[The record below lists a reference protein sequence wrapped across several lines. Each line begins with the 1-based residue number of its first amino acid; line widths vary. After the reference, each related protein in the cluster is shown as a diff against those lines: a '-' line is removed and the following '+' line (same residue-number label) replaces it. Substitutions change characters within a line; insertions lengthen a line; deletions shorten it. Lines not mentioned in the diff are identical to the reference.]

1 VKRDGIPSSSQ
12 KAKARAVSAENVSF
26 SPIVGVGASAGG
38 LEALTALLK
47 ELPPDTGMTFLL
59 VQHLDPKHE
68 SKLTDI
74 LAKATGM
81 KVTEAREGMT
91 MCANCVFVIP
101 PNKSMALVR
110 GVLKL
115 TPRGEAR
122 LPHLAV
128 DILFKSLAEDLKSRA
143 IGVVLSG
150 TGSDGS
156 QGLAEIKAA
165 GGITFAQD
173 EASAKYSGMPLS
185 AVQSGCVDFVMP
197 PIAIARE
204 LVRIGR
210 HPYVA
215 HAEEALPMV
224 SPESN
229 HYRKILALVRTAT
242 GVNFDHYRE
251 TTIRRRILRRM
262 ALHSHTDLAEYAA
275 YLEKNGPE
283 SHALYEN
290 LLITVTSFFRDPAVF
305 EAIRRQVFPALM
317 QKKPDTIRIWSA
329 GCSTG
334 QETYSLAIAL
344 LEFLKD
350 KPQRPT
356 VQIFGTD
363 IADGRSIEKARVGLY
378 LEGIEREVSPE
389 RLQRFFTKESEGYRV
404 RKSVRELCVF
414 AKQNLMA
421 DPPFSRLDLISCRNV
436 LIYLA
441 PPAQRRVIE
450 TFHYSLSPGG
460 LLVLGESETVGEH
473 TDLFGVV
480 DKKRKI
486 YSRKTTAA
494 LPYLRAAN
502 DPQAGKATFAQPARP
517 DAAGPA
523 EFQREADRL
532 ALGRYA
538 PAGVLIND
546 NLDILQFRGRTGA
559 YLSPPVGEAK
569 FNLLRMARETLALEL
584 GTAIREARARKAAV
598 RREAVRLQDEEQTR
612 EINIEVTP
620 VKLPNSSE
628 TCFLVLFE
636 EATAPCRSAPATPE
650 PQTSF
655 ATPEDKEREI
665 AQLRRDLVSAKDY
678 LQSVIEQQDAANEEL
693 KSASEEILSSNEELQ
708 STNEELET
716 SKEELESANEELTTL
731 NEELRNRNTEV
742 NALNNDLGNVL
753 SSVQMPVIVVATD
766 LRIRRFNTPAGKICN
781 LMPGD
786 VGRPIGD
793 VRLNVAVPELQR
805 LLADVIGDVVI
816 REREV
821 KDNEGHWHMLRIQPY
836 RTADRRI
843 DGAVIV
849 LVSIDGIKNAEEA
862 QGHLAAIIDSTS
874 DAIFSKTLD
883 GIVTSWNRAAE
894 KLFGY
899 TAAEMIGQSVLRLYP
914 PELVKEEQEIVAQL
928 KAAKSIPNLD
938 TIRVKKNGQP
948 VPVSAT
954 LSPVIDSTGKI
965 IQASVILHD
974 ITGRIRIEKQILQ
987 LNEKLEEKVAT
998 RTAELAKSVESL
1010 KAETVARKRLAE
1022 EVTNVIERERQRL
1035 GQELHDDLAQE
1046 LTGIACL
1053 TQSLALAARKEAAPL
1068 AKEATRLA
1076 NMLRGTAEKTFRLA
1090 RGFYPAQLQR
1100 HGLTS
1105 ALTELGNSTKELF
1118 RLPCQVR
1125 IKPKIPELPLE
1136 IAVQLYRIA
1145 QEAVHNAAK
1154 HAKAKQIVIVL
1165 AHTNGQVVLSVKD
1178 DGRGLRKNL
1187 DKSQGMGQKIM
1198 RHRAETIGAT
1208 LDISNHPKGGVI
1220 MTCTVP
1226 TAARTLSARRRVS
1239 R

>member
-1 VKRDGIPSSSQ
+1 MPTSSQ
-12 KAKARAVSAENVSF
+12 KARTPAVSGGNVSCF
-26 SPIVGVGASAGG
+26 PIVGVGASAGG

-47 ELPPDTGMTFLL
+47 ELPADTGMTFLL
-59 VQHLDPKHE
+59 VQHLDPRHE
-68 SKLTDI
+68 SKLTDL
-74 LAKATGM
+74 LAKVTGM

-101 PNKSMALVR
+101 PNKSMALVQ

-173 EASAKYSGMPLS
+173 EASAKYSGMPAS
-185 AVQSGCVDFVMP
+185 AVQSGCVDFVLP
-197 PIAIARE
+197 PDGIARE

-215 HAEEALPMV
+215 HAEEPPPMAAT
-224 SPESN
+224 ESD

-242 GVNFDHYRE
+242 GVNFEHYRE

-262 ALHSHTDLAEYAA
+262 AVHSHTDLAEYAS
-275 YLEKNGPE
+275 YLEKNRPE

-305 EAIRRQVFPALM
+305 KALQREVFPALM
-317 QKKPDTIRIWSA
+317 RKKPDNIRIWSA

-344 LEFLKD
+344 LEFLED

-363 IADGRSIEKARVGLY
+363 IADSRSIEKARVGLY
-378 LEGIEREVSPE
+378 LEAIEREVSPE
-389 RLQRFFTKESEGYRV
+389 RLRRYFTKETVGYRV

-414 AKQNLMA
+414 AKQNVMA

-441 PPAQRRVIE
+441 PVAQRRVIE
-450 TFHYSLSPGG
+450 TFHYALSPGG
-460 LLVLGESETVGEH
+460 FLVLGESETVGEH
-473 TDLFGVV
+473 AELFGVV
-480 DKKRKI
+480 DKKQKI
-486 YSRKTTAA
+486 YSRKTTTT
-494 LPYLRAAN
+494 LPYLHAAA
-502 DPQAGKATFAQPARP
+502 DPQAGKATLAAPPRQ

-546 NLDILQFRGRTGA
+546 NLDILQFRGRTDA

-584 GTAIREARARKAAV
+584 GTAIREARTQKAAV
-598 RREAVRLQDEEQTR
+598 RREAVRLQDGQQTR

-620 VKLPNSSE
+620 VKLPSSSE

-636 EATAPCRSAPATPE
+636 EATAPPRSAPATPA
-650 PQTSF
+650 PQTRA
-655 ATPEDKEREI
+655 ATPEEKDREI
-665 AQLRRDLVSAKDY
+665 AQLQRDLVAAKDY

-693 KSASEEILSSNEELQ
+693 KSASEEILSSNQELQ

-742 NALNNDLGNVL
+742 NALNNDLINVL

-781 LMPGD
+781 LIPVD
-786 VGRPIGD
+786 VGRAIGD
-793 VRLNVAVPELQR
+793 LRLNVAVPELQR
-805 LLADVIGDVVI
+805 LVADVIGEVVI

-821 KDNEGHWHMLRIQPY
+821 QDGEGHWYMLRIQPY
-836 RTADRRI
+836 RTADHRI

-849 LVSIDGIKNAEEA
+849 LVNIDGIKHAEEA
-862 QGHLAAIIDSTS
+862 RGHLAAIVDSTS
-874 DAIFSKTLD
+874 DPIFSKTLD

-914 PELVKEEQEIVAQL
+914 PALVKEERGIVAQL
-928 KAAKSIPNLD
+928 KAGQSIPNQE
-938 TIRVKKNGQP
+938 TVRIKKNGQP
-948 VPVSAT
+948 APVSAT
-954 LSPVIDSTGKI
+954 LSPVKDGTGKI
-965 IQASVILHD
+965 IQISVILHD
-974 ITGRIRIEKQILQ
+974 ITERKKIEARILQ
-987 LNEKLEEKVAT
+987 LNEELEEKVAA
-998 RTAELAKSVESL
+998 RTAELARSVESL
-1010 KAETVARKRLAE
+1010 KAETVARKQLAE
-1022 EVTNVIERERQRL
+1022 EITHVSERERRQL

-1053 TQSLALAARKEAAPL
+1053 TQALATAAGKKSAPL
-1068 AKEATRLA
+1068 AKEAARLA
-1076 NMLRGTAEKTFRLA
+1076 NMLRGSAAKTYTLA
-1090 RGFYPAQLQR
+1090 RGFYPAELQR
-1100 HGLTS
+1100 HGLAR
-1105 ALTELGNSTKELF
+1105 ALVELASWTKELF
-1118 RLPCQVR
+1118 QLPCQLR
-1125 IKPKIPELPLE
+1125 IEPKIPEIPLE

-1145 QEAVHNAAK
+1145 QETVNNAAK
-1154 HAKAKQIVIVL
+1154 HAKAKQIVIGL
-1165 AHTNGQVVLSVKD
+1165 AHTDGQIVLMVKD
-1178 DGRGLRKNL
+1178 DGQGLRKDF

-1208 LDISNHPKGGVI
+1208 LDIRNHPKGGVI
-1220 MTCTVP
+1220 MTCTLP
-1226 TAARTLSARRRVS
+1226 AAARTPLRPPPRKPVKR
-1239 R
+1239 